1 MRLSKSKIMAYR
13 QCPKRL
19 WLEVHHPE
27 KREDE
32 QATEASFRLGDEAGE
47 AAQRYYDPEQK
58 GTIIDREKDFEG
70 AIVHSQALLSAPK
83 SAPIFEAAITT
94 EQTLAFVDVMRPA
107 HNGKKIWDLIE
118 VKASTSVKD
127 YHRDDV
133 AFQAFVAK
141 ATDLPVNKII
151 LAHINNQFI
160 YPGEQDYEGLFTEA
174 DLTQEAF
181 SREDEVKEWVKES
194 QSIAQQKDMPDI
206 QTGPH
211 CHDPYECGFFKF
223 CQSQEEQAEHP
234 ADLLPGR
241 LKKELKEQIETKSIR
256 DIRDVQDE
264 YLNEK
269 QKRVKACTISGEVF
283 FDKEKSAKTLAG
295 YEPPY
300 YFLDFETI
308 NFAVPIW
315 TGARPYQQIP
325 FQFSLHAFSKENI
338 LWHKEFLDLSGGDPA
353 YSLARELVIGCSLS
367 GPIFAYNAPFE
378 KRCIK
383 GLAERF
389 EEFDED
395 LMSIHDRIIDLLP
408 IARDCYYHP
417 DQEGSWSLKKVLPT
431 IDQKMDY
438 QKLDVRGGDMA
449 MEAYREAIHVDTDQ
463 ERKEEIR
470 KQLLEYCKQ
479 DTLALV
485 QLWKFFSGASIDIS

>member
-19 WLEVHHPE
+19 WLEVNHPE
-27 KREDE
+27 KREDS
-32 QATEASFRLGDEAGE
+32 QAAEASFRLGDEASL
-47 AAQRYYDPEQK
+47 AAQKYYDPKQK
-58 GTIIDREKDFEG
+58 GTIIARGKNFES
-70 AIVHSQALLSAPK
+70 AIVRSQALLSAPK
-83 SAPIFEAAITT
+83 SAPIFEAAIATD
-94 EQTLAFVDVMRPA
+94 QTLAFVDVMRPA
-107 HNGKKIWDLIE
+107 HHGKKIWDLIE
-118 VKASTSVKD
+118 VKASTSVKE

-141 ATDLPVNKII
+141 AIDLSVNKVI

-160 YPGEQDYEGLFTEA
+160 YPGRQDYEGLFTEA

-181 SREDEVKEWVKES
+181 SREAEVKEWVKES
-194 QSIAQQKDMPDI
+194 QSIAKQKDMPDI

-223 CQSQEEQAEHP
+223 CQSQEEQADYP
-234 ADLLPGR
+234 IDWLPR
-241 LKKELKEQIETKSIR
+241 KSANLKDEIETKGIKSMN
-256 DIRDVQDE
+256 DVPDAW
-264 YLNEK
+264 LNEK
-269 QKRVKACTISGEVF
+269 QKRVKAYTISGEAF

-315 TGARPYQQIP
+315 AGARPYQQIP

-338 LWHKEFLDLSGGDPA
+338 LWHTEFLDLSGDDPA
-353 YSLARELVIGCSLS
+353 YPLARELVLGCSLS

-378 KRCIK
+378 KKCIK

-389 EEFDED
+389 EEFDEA

-417 DQEGSWSLKKVLPT
+417 NQEGSWSLKKVLPT
-431 IDQKMDY
+431 IDQEMNY
-438 QKLDVRGGDMA
+438 QKLDVQGGDMA

-479 DTLALV
+479 DTLALI
-485 QLWKFFSGASIDIS
+485 QLWKFFSGR

>member
-19 WLEVHHPE
+19 WLEVNHPE
-27 KREDE
+27 KREDG

-58 GTIIDREKDFEG
+58 GTIIDREKNFEG

-133 AFQAFVAK
+133 AFQAFIAK

-160 YPGEQDYEGLFTEA
+160 YPGGQNYEGLFTEA

-194 QSIAQQKDMPDI
+194 QSMAQQKDMPDI
-206 QTGPH
+206 QTGPY

-223 CQSQEEQAEHP
+223 CQSQEKQAKHP
-234 ADLLPGR
+234 ASLLPGR
-241 LKKELKEQIETKSIR
+241 LKREIKEQIETKSIR
-256 DIRDVQDE
+256 DIRDVPDE
-264 YLNEK
+264 YLNEQ
-269 QKRVKACTISGEVF
+269 QKRVKAYTISGEVF
-283 FDKEKSAKTLAG
+283 FDKEKSAETLAG
-295 YEPPY
+295 YESPY

-338 LWHKEFLDLSGGDPA
+338 LSHKEFLDLSGDDPA
-353 YSLARELVIGCSLS
+353 YSLARKLVIDCGQI
-367 GPIFAYNAPFE
+367 GPIFAYNASFE
-378 KRCIK
+378 KSRIK
-383 GLAERF
+383 ELAGRF
-389 EEFDED
+389 EEFDEG
-395 LMSIHDRIIDLLP
+395 LMSIYDRIIDLLP

-417 DQEGSWSLKKVLPT
+417 DQQGSWSLKNILPT
-431 IDQKMDY
+431 IDKNMDY
-438 QKLDVRGGDMA
+438 QELDIPSGNMA
-449 MEAYREAIHVDTDQ
+449 MEAYREAVHADTAQ

-485 QLWKFFSGASIDIS
+485 QLWKFFSDR

>member
-223 CQSQEEQAEHP
+223 CQSQEEQADYP
-234 ADLLPGR
+234 IDWLPR
-241 LKKELKEQIETKSIR
+241 KSANLKDEIETKGIKSMN
-256 DIRDVQDE
+256 DVPDAW
-264 YLNEK
+264 LNEK
-269 QKRVKACTISGEVF
+269 QKRVKVCTISDEVF
-283 FDKEKSAKTLAG
+283 FDKEKSAETLAG
-295 YEPPY
+295 HEPPC

-338 LWHKEFLDLSGGDPA
+338 LRHKEFLDLSGDDPA
-353 YSLARELVIGCSLS
+353 YSLARELVIGCSLP

-389 EEFDED
+389 EELDED

-408 IARDCYYHP
+408 IARDCYYHR

-485 QLWKFFSGASIDIS
+485 QLWNFFSGR